1 MKRFLKIL
9 IITMLLMVVFNVQNV
24 SATTW
29 SRISKKTVKIDK
41 DLKASVF
48 FSVDKTECWINKLTV
63 NKNCNKVKI
72 PKKIEGAKV
81 TRILYES
88 REDIGVINNIF
99 GKEYSTDEGVIYK
112 NNVNIREIILPDSI
126 SQIGKLSFAG
136 LAGLEKIQLPQNLK
150 EIEERTF
157 FACKN
162 LRTVSI
168 SKATEKIDFTSFYQC
183 NSLQQINVSKD
194 NNKYKVLKGFIV
206 SKDGS
211 KLYHWSVYTENIV
224 IPSSVKELGKHALDT
239 HRSHYVNLKLSV
251 EKGNLYYASKNN
263 CLYEKKTGK
272 LVAAQASIRKEVHI
286 PKEVKI
292 LPAKVIWGTPT
303 FTDIYI
309 PKTTRKWYAG
319 WIVGISLDSEG
330 TIHIEGN
337 EMPKLCGKFKHTIM
351 PVGKYYQV
359 NKVLEKKLIQY
370 MKKENHFM
378 LKKGKRI
385 YCG

>member
-9 IITMLLMVVFNVQNV
+9 IITMFLMVVFNVQNV

-99 GKEYSTDEGVIYK
+99 GKEYSTDEGGIYK

-157 FACKN
+157 FACKKFVPKSVFRKN
-162 LRTVSI
+162 ICYNVW
-168 SKATEKIDFTSFYQC
+168 
-183 NSLQQINVSKD
+183 QIK
-194 NNKYKVLKGFIV
+194 NK
-206 SKDGS
+206 
-211 KLYHWSVYTENIV
+211 
-224 IPSSVKELGKHALDT
+224 
-239 HRSHYVNLKLSV
+239 
-251 EKGNLYYASKNN
+251 
-263 CLYEKKTGK
+263 
-272 LVAAQASIRKEVHI
+272 
-286 PKEVKI
+286 
-292 LPAKVIWGTPT
+292 
-303 FTDIYI
+303 
-309 PKTTRKWYAG
+309 
-319 WIVGISLDSEG
+319 
-330 TIHIEGN
+330 
-337 EMPKLCGKFKHTIM
+337 
-351 PVGKYYQV
+351 
-359 NKVLEKKLIQY
+359 
-370 MKKENHFM
+370 
-378 LKKGKRI
+378 
-385 YCG
+385 